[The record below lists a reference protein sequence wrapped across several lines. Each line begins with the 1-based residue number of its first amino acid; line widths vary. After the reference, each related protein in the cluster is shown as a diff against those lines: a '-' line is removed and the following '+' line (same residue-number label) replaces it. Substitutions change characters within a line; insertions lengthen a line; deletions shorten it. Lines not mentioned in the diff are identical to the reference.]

1 MSSLHIR
8 QTTVSVCSSCYVQ
21 GDHSLDNVKFPDGS
35 WHSSVA
41 LGMLS
46 VTHTTSTK
54 YLYARKYAAYNKQ
67 FEATFPLQ
75 DLFPDISLT
84 FSKIP
89 DISRF
94 SRQVP
99 VVTIYVFLTV
109 YANIH

>member
-1 MSSLHIR
+1 
-8 QTTVSVCSSCYVQ
+8 
-21 GDHSLDNVKFPDGS
+21 
-35 WHSSVA
+35 
-41 LGMLS
+41 MLS